1 MCVCIEFFFNLLEA
15 IHILFV
21 TILKA
26 IEPFITR
33 PKFDNIYFARLV
45 QSEKRLFE
53 TKYFV
58 RILNYSVEKNV
69 ICLMIIRICI
79 SLNLQTS
86 VLNIDNCEY
95 LN

>member
-69 ICLMIIRICI
+69 ICLMIIRIFYV
-79 SLNLQTS
+79 SKS
-86 VLNIDNCEY
+86 KNICVEY
-95 LN
+95 LVTVNT

>member
-58 RILNYSVEKNV
+58 RILNYSVEKMV
-69 ICLMIIRICI
+69 ICLIVIRALYFSKSTNIC
-79 SLNLQTS
+79 
-86 VLNIDNCEY
+86 VEY
-95 LN
+95 LVTVNT

>member
-33 PKFDNIYFARLV
+33 PKFDNMYFARLV

-69 ICLMIIRICI
+69 ICLMI
-79 SLNLQTS
+79 LYNNTS
-86 VLNIDNCEY
+86 FVFL
-95 LN
+95 

>member
-1 MCVCIEFFFNLLEA
+1 MCVCIEYFFNLLEA

-58 RILNYSVEKNV
+58 RILNYSVEKNA
-69 ICLMIIRICI
+69 ICLMI
-79 SLNLQTS
+79 LYNTQ
-86 VLNIDNCEY
+86 
-95 LN
+95 